1 MGISYMTHKLTRFIG
16 AALFSFFLS
25 VNQAHAII
33 DLQIQYGPKETEFS
47 GDLKGDKSKGN
58 NLHFS
63 GHFTL
68 PIPIVRFGLGLAVSA
83 TNYKL
88 NDTQGVNATKAG
100 FTFDGTFS
108 ELQGYGAGPDLVLGI
123 GIPLSI
129 QLYARATYLF
139 SAMTAKGSFT
149 STEVPLEVMSDQSVA
164 MSGTGTE
171 FGFGI
176 GFTPIPLLH
185 ITFEYLVSDTK
196 MDTDEINK
204 SSEAFTLPKMSG
216 RMKSTAMMIGLMF
229 DI

>member
-1 MGISYMTHKLTRFIG
+1 MITQLPRFFS
-16 AALFSFFLS
+16 AAILSIFLIVS
-25 VNQAHAII
+25 EAHAII

-88 NDTQGVNATKAG
+88 NDTQGVNASKGG

-123 GIPLSI
+123 GIPLSL
-129 QLYARATYLF
+129 QLYARATYIF

-149 STEVPLEVMSDQSVA
+149 STEVPLEIMSDQSVA
-164 MSGTGTE
+164 LSGTGTE

-176 GFTPIPLLH
+176 GFTPIPLFH
-185 ITFEYLVSDTK
+185 ITFEYLISDTK
-196 MDTDEINK
+196 LDTDEINK

-216 RMKSTAMMIGLMF
+216 RMKSTALMIGLMF
-229 DI
+229 DL